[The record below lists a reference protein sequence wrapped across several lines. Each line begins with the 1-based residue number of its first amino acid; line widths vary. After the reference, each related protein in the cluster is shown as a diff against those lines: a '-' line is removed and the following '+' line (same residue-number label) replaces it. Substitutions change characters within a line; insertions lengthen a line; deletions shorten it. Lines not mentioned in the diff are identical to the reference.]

1 MVGGVARPIGMTPDN
16 RWKWAGIVSF
26 ISIGGVLITDVVAN
40 VISGYISEQIK
51 ATWEVPNQ
59 APAAKE
65 AASPQQ
71 AEAMVSSPV
80 MAPSPQPQMT
90 QPEVTM
96 AAVTPHNAPARPAEI
111 AVAPEPQPLPEPEPE
126 QVATPERMP
135 LPPEPQPMAL
145 SGTVEQVI
153 DTGTLKIE
161 GETIVLAGIKGLGS
175 PYRDQLAKF
184 IEEQGSQIR
193 CIPSGRDHVC
203 FVKNVDLALAALTNG
218 AARLGAGAMQAYQK
232 AADEARR
239 NRRGIFQ

>member
-1 MVGGVARPIGMTPDN
+1 MTPDN

-51 ATWEVPNQ
+51 ANWQVPGQ
-59 APAAKE
+59 APAAKD
-65 AASPQQ
+65 AAPPQ
-71 AEAMVSSPV
+71 AEAMVSSPA
-80 MAPSPQPQMT
+80 MAPSPQPQVT
-90 QPEVTM
+90 QPQVTM
-96 AAVTPHNAPARPAEI
+96 AAVTPHNAPAPASEI
-111 AVAPEPQPLPEPEPE
+111 ATAPEPLPEPEAEPE
-126 QVATPERMP
+126 AVASPAPTP
-135 LPPEPQPMAL
+135 LPPEPQAAAL
-145 SGTVEQVI
+145 TGTVEQVI

-193 CIPSGRDHVC
+193 CTPSGDGHVC

-218 AARLGAGAMQAYQK
+218 AARLGAGATQAYQR

>member
-1 MVGGVARPIGMTPDN
+1 MASDQ
-16 RWKWAGIVSF
+16 RWKWAGIVSAV
-26 ISIGGVLITDVVAN
+26 SIGGVMVTDIVSNVVG
-40 VISGYISEQIK
+40 GYISDRIK
-51 ATWEVPNQ
+51 ATWEMPAQ

-65 AASPQQ
+65 AAPPQQ
-71 AEAMVSSPV
+71 AEAMISSPP

-90 QPEVTM
+90 QPQVTM
-96 AAVTPHNAPARPAEI
+96 AAVTPRTPPARASEI
-111 AVAPEPQPLPEPEPE
+111 AIAPEPQPLPDAEPEPE
-126 QVATPERMP
+126 PEAVATPEPMP
-135 LPPEPQPMAL
+135 LPPEPQAMAL

-193 CIPSGRDHVC
+193 CTPSGDGHVC

-218 AARLGAGAMQAYQK
+218 AARLSAGATPQYQK